1 MAADIHPPAS
11 AGPAGVDLTASG
23 PLATEPGIGP
33 GVVDLP
39 APAPGVEATPPP
51 FSGELP
57 PSGGIRLRL
66 VDAESAVRHLDAA
79 LVRPGGGDRDGAPW
93 WVRRRGWLV
102 AVGVALLV
110 VTVLFPVTTV
120 MVLTTLATVVY
131 LVTIV
136 NRLTLVRRSLR
147 GDPSI
152 SVPDAE
158 ARAVPD
164 EDLPVYTVLVPAY
177 GEPSVV
183 PGLVAALE
191 RLEYPRDRLDVK
203 LLLEADDSPTIDAA
217 LAVETDLP
225 VDLVLVPPGE
235 PRTKPRAL
243 NYGMQFAEGELVT
256 IYDAEDHPDPLQLR
270 RAVVAFR
277 RVGPRYACLQARL
290 SFYGGQRNLLTRWFT
305 TDYFTW
311 FRLYLPGLS
320 SMEAPIPLGGTSN
333 HFRRDVLV
341 QAGCWD
347 PWNVTEDAE
356 LGIRLQRA
364 GHRVGV
370 LDSVTMEEPNV
381 DVVNWVK
388 QRSRWYKGYLQTSLE
403 MVRTPRRVVAD
414 LGRRDSLRVALFV
427 GGTPVLAVLN
437 LWFWGLS
444 TFWLM
449 TRATFVGD
457 LFPGWT
463 YYLALAAWAF
473 GNLSVIYIGLLTLR
487 VVGRPEFLLSALLV
501 PLYWILMSVAALRAV
516 VQLVTQPSFWEKTEH
531 GLFDPD
537 ATPELSPHRPNAPP
551 SGF

>member
-1 MAADIHPPAS
+1 MEAEI
-11 AGPAGVDLTASG
+11 DLTAVAPSIASG
-23 PLATEPGIGP
+23 LAGVLGAAGIATERPTTEI
-33 GVVDLP
+33 V
-39 APAPGVEATPPP
+39 PPP
-51 FSGELP
+51 FRGELP
-57 PSGGIRLRL
+57 STNGIRLRL
-66 VDAESAVRHLDAA
+66 VDAATAQDHLAAA
-79 LVRPGGGDRDGAPW
+79 LVRPGALVSDEVPW
-93 WVRRRGWLV
+93 WVRRR
-102 AVGVALLV
+102 AVLIGAGVVLLA
-110 VTVLFPVTTV
+110 VTAVFPIATV
-120 MVLTTLATVVY
+120 MVLTTLCTLVY
-131 LVTIV
+131 LVTIA
-136 NRLTLVRRSLR
+136 NRLSLVRRSLR

-152 SVPDAE
+152 TVSAEDARSVPD
-158 ARAVPD
+158 D
-164 EDLPVYTVLVPAY
+164 DLPVYTILVPAY

-191 RLEYPRDRLDVK
+191 RIEYPRDRMDVK
-203 LLLEADDSPTIDAA
+203 LLLEADDGPTIRAA
-217 LAVETDLP
+217 LDVRTDLP
-225 VDLVLVPPGE
+225 VDVILVPPGE

-270 RAVVAFR
+270 RAVAAFR
-277 RVGPRYACLQARL
+277 RVGPEYACLQARL
-290 SFYGGQRNLLTRWFT
+290 SFYGGNRNLLTRWFT

-320 SMEAPIPLGGTSN
+320 SMRAPIPLGGTSN
-333 HFRRDVLV
+333 HFRRDVLA
-341 QAGCWD
+341 QAGGWD

-356 LGIRLQRA
+356 LGIRLQRT

-403 MVRTPRRVVAD
+403 LIRHPRNVVAD
-414 LGRRDSLRVALFV
+414 LGRRDSFRVALFV

-444 TFWLM
+444 AFWLM

-463 YYLALAAWAF
+463 YYLALAAWGV

-501 PLYWILMSVAALRAV
+501 PFYWVLMSLAALRAV
-516 VQLVTQPSFWEKTEH
+516 VQLVTQPSYWEKTEH

-537 ATPELSPHRPNAPP
+537 ATPELAPHRPDDPP
-551 SGF
+551 PATSF